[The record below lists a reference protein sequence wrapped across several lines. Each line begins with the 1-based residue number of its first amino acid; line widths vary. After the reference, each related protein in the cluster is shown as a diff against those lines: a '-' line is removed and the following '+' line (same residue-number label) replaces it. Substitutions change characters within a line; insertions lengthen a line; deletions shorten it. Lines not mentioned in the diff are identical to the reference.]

1 MLERH
6 EGSFIAPQGN
16 LANEVSEIQTCLG
29 RGLDKEPDKAGCDL
43 VKDRKR
49 RPEGGGVNESHSN
62 FFEGT

>member
-43 VKDRKR
+43 ATEELGLGQTCPVQEPNMFD
-49 RPEGGGVNESHSN
+49 
-62 FFEGT
+62 